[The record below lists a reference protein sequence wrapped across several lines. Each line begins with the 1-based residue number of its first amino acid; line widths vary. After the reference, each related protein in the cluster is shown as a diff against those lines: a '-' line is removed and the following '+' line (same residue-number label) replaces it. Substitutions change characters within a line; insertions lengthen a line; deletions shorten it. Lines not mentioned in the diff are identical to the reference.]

1 MIKLVN
7 VYKSY
12 KEHIVL
18 NDFSYCFN
26 DNGLYL
32 IVGRSGIGKTT
43 LLNLISGYD
52 NSYYGNIYKDN
63 DVTYLRIDDL
73 VGDFTVRENI
83 ELIKDLTFEY
93 KVNKEMYGLNTLL
106 DKKVDSLSLGE
117 KKRLV
122 FYLSM
127 ASNKKI
133 ILLDEP
139 LSNLDY
145 YNKKILVEKI
155 MRESKKRLFIVV
167 SHEISDFKDYTLIDL
182 EKGINNCV
190 NSDFYDS
197 GYKKQNIA
205 IDTKKWGNILLRKSF
220 FLLLVFIMS
229 ISAITLSFKQFKNE
243 LLEFKQAFLDSY
255 DEGNLLYKPNNLI
268 LTYEN
273 FYNGVVVNLANEI
286 KHYGSSLYSHKMY
299 EDSIYLDK
307 YYFGNGFL
315 FSNVYMGEGIKNN
328 EVVVSVDFHEFCN
341 KNNISACN
349 KKIIKEN
356 LIGKKFKYI
365 GNESYEYEIKEI
377 VEGENLIY
385 VNDVSKIKSILLTE
399 YIDYVE
405 NYYIVISDSEL
416 SLFYK
421 KINSLKELLKY
432 DFYEYYSEGQ
442 DHYFFIQKA
451 KHEYFSYDEIENN
464 NFISC
469 SSIISCSAFDYLN
482 LKGLYY
488 IDNIDVHNII
498 KFEKADLNLND
509 DEILISSGLST
520 YLNKKTGSIIDL
532 KYYLYDSF
540 YNKNYKIKEI
550 INDDKLVIYGNY
562 KYLYSL
568 VYELSGKADRIEYV
582 VGDSKLYKSSN
593 LIYSEVIEETKNL
606 VFEFLTILDC
616 VIYTIYL
623 VMIILIFMIEHKRN
637 NKWYGFHKL
646 LENYRVYNRR
656 KINDLLYGIY
666 FMMFFI
672 ICIMDIYFSFIYLLV
687 LLVFLS
693 INKIKIQV
701 SLD

>member
-12 KEHIVL
+12 KEHTVL

-26 DNGLYL
+26 NNGLYL

-63 DVTYLRIDDL
+63 DVTYLRVDDL
-73 VGDFTVRENI
+73 VGNFTVRENI

-93 KVNKEMYGLNTLL
+93 KEDKEMYGLNTLL
-106 DKKVDSLSLGE
+106 DKKVDTLSLGE

-122 FYLSM
+122 FYLSI

-145 YNKKILVEKI
+145 YNKKILVKKI

-190 NSDFYDS
+190 NDGCCDLD
-197 GYKKQNIA
+197 YKKQNIA

-220 FLLLVFIMS
+220 FLLLIFVMS
-229 ISAITLSFKQFKNE
+229 ISAITFSFKQFKNE

-255 DEGNLLYKPNNLI
+255 AEGNLLYKPNNLI

-286 KHYGSSLYSHKMY
+286 KYYGSSLYSHRMY

-328 EVVVSVDFHEFCN
+328 EVVVSVDFHEFCR

-405 NYYIVISDSEL
+405 NYYIVISDSKL

-509 DEILISSGLST
+509 DEIVISSALST
-520 YLNKKTGSIIDL
+520 YLNKTMDNTITL

-550 INDDKLVIYGNY
+550 INDDKLVIYSNY

-606 VFEFLTILDC
+606 VFEFLTIVNR

-637 NKWYGFHKL
+637 KKWYGFHKL